1 MKLYQIFMLAVLV
14 MFSAAV
20 NAQSA
25 SEREMET
32 AVETVSA
39 KKGTDAKPTIV
50 TSAPEGYVAKTDEEI
65 KQELTE
71 KAMEEGSLWGDAPA
85 VKSCSGKSSEAKA
98 ACCSK
103 KGAEAKAETKAAC
116 SGTAAKASGC
126 CASKAKAAAKADEPN

>member
-1 MKLYQIFMLAVLV
+1 MLAVLV

-20 NAQSA
+20 DAQST
-25 SEREMET
+25 SEPEMAN

-39 KKGTDAKPTIV
+39 KKDIDANPTIV
-50 TSAPEGYVAKTDEEI
+50 TAAPEGYVAKTDEEV

-71 KAMEEGSLWGDAPA
+71 RAMEEGSLWGDAPA

-103 KGAEAKAETKAAC
+103 KGTEAKAETKAAC
-116 SGTAAKASGC
+116 SGKTAKTSSC
-126 CASKAKAAAKADEPN
+126 CASKAKADAKANEPN